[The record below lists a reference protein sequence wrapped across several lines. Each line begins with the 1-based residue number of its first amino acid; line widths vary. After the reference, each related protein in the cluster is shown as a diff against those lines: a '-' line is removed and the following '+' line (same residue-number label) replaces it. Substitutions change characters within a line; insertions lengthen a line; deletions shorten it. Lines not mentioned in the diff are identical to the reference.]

1 MAEKQK
7 IMVVDDEPSI
17 RKYLRTLLEVD
28 GFEVETIPNGKDALK
43 EVGAGSRPDFIILD
57 VLMPEMDGLETLRQ
71 LMQMDRSLNVI
82 MLSCANEVTTVV
94 EAIRLG
100 ALDYLT
106 KPFEKPELD
115 AAFLKCQQKQQL
127 RSENQALR
135 EYCEALTE
143 DISFLAASPQM
154 LKIRQQILQI
164 APVDVPIFISG
175 ESGVGKEVV
184 ARMVHLR
191 SKRQHQAF
199 IKVNCAALPGELL
212 ESELF
217 GFEQGAFT
225 GAVRAK
231 PGKFELANKG
241 TIFLDEI
248 AEMSPHLQAKLLH
261 VLQDGQYSRLGARA
275 VVNVDVR
282 VLAATNMDVKEAMKT
297 GRFREDLYYRL
308 NVLSLHIPPL
318 RERITEI
325 PLLFRHF
332 LVKYSEKYQKQA
344 PDPSK
349 SLLEAAARYPW
360 PGNLR
365 ELENFVK
372 RYVILEDDAG
382 SFRELLE
389 MTGQQQRN
397 PVQEQ
402 AAPPKEQGLKA
413 LVRGLKDEA
422 EMEAIAGA
430 LEKTNWCRKDAA
442 RMLGISYKAL
452 LYKMRQFNLDSGRG
466 SRSSAAKEAAKVAK
480 EAAAKEA
487 VAKEAAAKEA
497 AAKDPALKDG
507 PPIPVI
513 RD

>member
-1 MAEKQK
+1 MDGSSIGKPMAHKDK
-7 IMVVDDEPSI
+7 ILVVDDEPSI
-17 RKYLRTLLEVD
+17 RKYLQTLLEVD
-28 GFEVETIPNGKDALK
+28 GFDVETVSNGKDALEYIGK
-43 EVGAGSRPDFIILD
+43 NERPEFIILD

-71 LMQMDRSLNVI
+71 LMQVDRGLNVI
-82 MLSCANEVTTVV
+82 MLSCSNEVTTVV

-115 AAFLKCQQKQQL
+115 AAFLKCRQKKDL
-127 RSENQALR
+127 RSENLALK

-164 APVDVPIFISG
+164 APVDVPVFISG
-175 ESGVGKEVV
+175 ESGVGKEVI
-184 ARMVHLR
+184 ARMIHLR
-191 SKRQHQAF
+191 STRRVQPF

-217 GFEQGAFT
+217 GYEQGAFT

-248 AEMSPHLQAKLLH
+248 AEMSVHLQAKLLH
-261 VLQDGQYSRLGARA
+261 VLQDHQYSRLGGRHL
-275 VVNVDVR
+275 VETDVR
-282 VLAATNMDVKEAMKT
+282 VLAATNVDVHEAMKS

-308 NVLSLHIPPL
+308 NVLSINVPPL
-318 RERITEI
+318 RERTSEI

-332 LVKYSEKYQKQA
+332 LDKYGEKFGKTPQT
-344 PDPSK
+344 PSK
-349 SLLEAAARYPW
+349 HLLDAAVNYPW

-372 RYVILEDDAG
+372 RYVILEDDEG
-382 SFRELLE
+382 SLRELVE
-389 MTGQQQRN
+389 MSAARQRTS
-397 PVQEQ
+397 PREEPTV
-402 AAPPKEQGLKA
+402 PREQGLKA

-422 EMEAIAGA
+422 EMEAIADA
-430 LEKTNWCRKDAA
+430 LEKTRWCRKDAA
-442 RMLGISYKAL
+442 KMLGISYKAL
-452 LYKMRQFNLDSGRG
+452 LYKMRQFNLDTPRTRRAS
-466 SRSSAAKEAAKVAK
+466 VAK
-480 EAAAKEA
+480 PEGETAA
-487 VAKEAAAKEA
+487 
-497 AAKDPALKDG
+497 G
-507 PPIPVI
+507 PPKVVKTV
-513 RD
+513 

>member
-1 MAEKQK
+1 MSEKERVL
-7 IMVVDDEPSI
+7 VVDDEPSI
-17 RKYLRTLLEVD
+17 PKFLQTLREVD
-28 GFEVETIPNGKDALK
+28 GSHVTAVASGPEAL
-43 EVGAGSRPDFIILD
+43 ESVQQGARPHFIILD
-57 VLMPEMDGLETLRQ
+57 VLMQEMDGLGTLRR
-71 LMQMDRSLNVI
+71 LMQVDRTLNVI
-82 MLSCANEVTTVV
+82 MLSCTNEVTTVV

-100 ALDYLT
+100 AQDYLT

-115 AAFLKCQQKQQL
+115 AALLKSRQKMDL
-127 RSENQALR
+127 RKENQALR
-135 EYCEALTE
+135 EYCDHLTE
-143 DISFLAASPQM
+143 DLSFLASSPQM
-154 LKIRQQILQI
+154 VRIRQQILQI
-164 APVDVPIFISG
+164 APVDVPVFICG

-184 ARMVHLR
+184 ARMTHMLPPRRNQPFV
-191 SKRQHQAF
+191 
-199 IKVNCAALPGELL
+199 KVNCAALPGELL

-217 GFEQGAFT
+217 GYEQGAFT
-225 GAVRAK
+225 GAVRSK

-261 VLQDGQYSRLGARA
+261 VLQDGQFSRLGARTG
-275 VVNVDVR
+275 VNVDVR
-282 VLAATNMDVKEAMKT
+282 VLAATNMDVKEAMRS

-318 RERITEI
+318 RERTTEI

-332 LVKYSEKYQKQA
+332 LVKYSEKYQKAA

-349 SLLEAAARYPW
+349 HLLEAALRYRW

-372 RYVILEDDAG
+372 RYVILEDDEG

-389 MTGQQQRN
+389 MTGQQQRMT
-397 PVQEQ
+397 PQEEVP
-402 AAPPKEQGLKA
+402 APKEQGLKA

-422 EMEAIAGA
+422 ETEALADA

-466 SRSSAAKEAAKVAK
+466 ARS
-480 EAAAKEA
+480 AAAK
-487 VAKEAAAKEA
+487 AAAAVKSAAGKE
-497 AAKDPALKDG
+497 
-507 PPIPVI
+507 IPNE
-513 RD
+513 

>member
-1 MAEKQK
+1 MTMANKEK

-28 GFEVETIPNGKDALK
+28 GFQVETLSNGKEALK
-43 EVGAGSRPDFIILD
+43 AIGEGERPDFIILD
-57 VLMPEMDGLETLRQ
+57 VLMPEIDGLETLRQ
-71 LMQMDRSLNVI
+71 LMQVDRSLNVI
-82 MLSCANEVTTVV
+82 MLSCANEVNTVV

-106 KPFEKPELD
+106 KPFEKAELD
-115 AAFLKCQQKQQL
+115 AAFLKVKQKQQL
-127 RSENQALR
+127 RTENEALR

-154 LKIRQQILQI
+154 VKIRQQILQI
-164 APVDVPIFISG
+164 APVDVPVFICG

-184 ARMVHLR
+184 SRMIHLR
-191 SKRQHQAF
+191 SKRRNQPF
-199 IKVNCAALPGELL
+199 VKVNCAALPGELL

-248 AEMSPHLQAKLLH
+248 AEMSVHLQAKLLH
-261 VLQDGQYSRLGARA
+261 VLQDHQYSRLGGRHL
-275 VVNVDVR
+275 VETDVR
-282 VLAATNMDVKEAMKT
+282 VLAATNVDVHEAMKS

-308 NVLSLHIPPL
+308 NVLSINVPPL
-318 RERITEI
+318 RERTSEI

-332 LVKYSEKYQKQA
+332 LEKYSEKFGKSPQG
-344 PDPSK
+344 PSK
-349 SLLEAAARYPW
+349 HLLDAAMNYPW

-372 RYVILEDDAG
+372 RYVILEDDEG
-382 SFRELLE
+382 SLRELVE
-389 MTGQQQRN
+389 MSATRQRTVPREET
-397 PVQEQ
+397 PV
-402 AAPPKEQGLKA
+402 PREQGLKA

-422 EMEAIAGA
+422 EMEAIADA
-430 LEKTNWCRKDAA
+430 LEKTRWCRKDAA
-442 RMLGISYKAL
+442 KMLGISYKAL
-452 LYKMRQFNLDSGRG
+452 LYKMRQFNLDTPR
-466 SRSSAAKEAAKVAK
+466 SRRSKTSDE
-480 EAAAKEA
+480 
-487 VAKEAAAKEA
+487 
-497 AAKDPALKDG
+497 PQ
-507 PPIPVI
+507 PV
-513 RD
+513 

>member
-1 MAEKQK
+1 MADKEK
-7 IMVVDDEPSI
+7 ILVVDDEPSI
-17 RKYLRTLLEVD
+17 RKYLQTLLEVD
-28 GFEVETIPNGKDALK
+28 GFDVQSVANGKEAL
-43 EVGAGSRPDFIILD
+43 ERVGAGERPDFIILD
-57 VLMPEMDGLETLRQ
+57 VLMPELDGIETLRR
-71 LMQMDRSLNVI
+71 LMQIDRSLNVI
-82 MLSCANEVTTVV
+82 MLSCSNEVTTVV

-115 AAFLKCQQKQQL
+115 AAFLKVRQKQQL
-127 RSENQALR
+127 RSENEALR
-135 EYCEALTE
+135 EYCEQLTE
-143 DISFLAASPQM
+143 DLSFLAASPQM

-164 APVDVPIFISG
+164 APVDVPVFISG

-184 ARMVHLR
+184 ARMIHLR
-191 SKRQHQAF
+191 STRRHQAF
-199 IKVNCAALPGELL
+199 VKVNCAALPGELL

-217 GFEQGAFT
+217 GYEQGAFT

-248 AEMSPHLQAKLLH
+248 AEMTTHLQAKLLH
-261 VLQDGQYSRLGARA
+261 VLQDGQYSRLGARS

-282 VLAATNMDVKEAMKT
+282 VLAATNMNVKEAMRS

-308 NVLSLHIPPL
+308 NVLQIHIPPL
-318 RERITEI
+318 RERTAEI

-332 LVKYSEKYQKQA
+332 LLKYSEKYQKPT

-349 SLLEAAARYPW
+349 HLIEAALRYPW

-372 RYVILEDDAG
+372 RYVILEDDEG

-389 MTGQQQRN
+389 MTGQQRVV
-397 PVQEQ
+397 PREET
-402 AAPPKEQGLKA
+402 AAPKEQGLKA

-422 EMEAIAGA
+422 EMEAIADA

-466 SRSSAAKEAAKVAK
+466 SRSAAAKAAAQAK
-480 EAAAKEA
+480 EAAAREATVKEQA
-487 VAKEAAAKEA
+487 GEGSAQE
-497 AAKDPALKDG
+497 PAPADSG
-507 PPIPVI
+507 I
-513 RD
+513 RSS